1 MNKFLKGLLIVLF
14 AAVVGAVA
22 GLSMWGVTKATGV
35 LDAYGNAVSEL
46 NQKIS
51 PEAAAAA
58 AEKKPEEKVEIGES
72 LKKKGQEKPGVL
84 Y

>member
-35 LDAYGNAVSEL
+35 LDAYVSD
-46 NQKIS
+46 IS
-51 PEAAAAA
+51 DYTACV
-58 AEKKPEEKVEIGES
+58 EKTV
-72 LKKKGQEKPGVL
+72 
-84 Y
+84 